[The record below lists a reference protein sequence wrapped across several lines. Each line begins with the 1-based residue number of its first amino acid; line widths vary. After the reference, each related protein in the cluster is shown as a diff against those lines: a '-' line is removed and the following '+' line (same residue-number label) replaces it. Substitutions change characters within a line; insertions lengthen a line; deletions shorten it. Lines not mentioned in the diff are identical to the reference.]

1 MTLHI
6 RGKVGGEGDGGGGG
20 GGGGKGDGGG
30 GGGGKGDGGGV
41 GDGGGGG
48 GNGDGGE
55 DDTAVPQ
62 MVKPP
67 LATEPSVYQ
76 VMTEPAFISTLKGPE
91 LPLHCVLPIEIR
103 SKPDS
108 VSKYV
113 AVTESD
119 VPARIVHRSLLP

>member
-20 GGGGKGDGGG
+20 GGGGKGDGG
-30 GGGGKGDGGGV
+30 
-41 GDGGGGG
+41 
-48 GNGDGGE
+48 GGE

-91 LPLHCVLPIEIR
+91 LPLHWVLPIEIR